1 MLLQK
6 AGFTS
11 LLQLA
16 HILWHMYTMFSLFI
30 CWWILKFFSGVL
42 AIVNKAAVN
51 NEVQI
56 SLWDGQF
63 ISFGYIPRS
72 GIAGLHNSSIF
83 NVLRK
88 LPYCFPLWL
97 HRFTCPPTGHK
108 SSLFSASLPTFAVSS
123 LFDDS
128 HPSRC
133 EVISH
138 YGFICISLMSSEVM
152 HLFMYL

>member
-1 MLLQK
+1 MNT
-6 AGFTS
+6 A
-11 LLQLA
+11 A
-16 HILWHMYTMFSLFI
+16 MNM
-30 CWWILKFFSGVL
+30 
-42 AIVNKAAVN
+42 IVQV
-51 NEVQI
+51 
-56 SLWDGQF
+56 SFGDLDF
-63 ISFGYIPRS
+63 ISFGFIPRS

-97 HRFTCPPTGHK
+97 HQFTCPPTGHK
-108 SSLFSASLPTFAVSS
+108 GSLFSTSLPTFIVSS

-138 YGFICISLMSSEVM
+138 CGFICISLMSSDVT